1 METTKSEKKW
11 ERTNVTNLLRNRQS
25 GTYYARVK
33 ANGKQKWRSLKTKVF
48 TVAKLRLADVENDI
62 RTQAATV
69 RGDGGTASDPAA
81 ETRVATYIAA
91 YRAKQE
97 NDSKLKASSLERKL
111 NSVKALVKTWPE
123 LPDRDVRRL
132 TEPDCQTWATKAKK
146 EGTGFIA
153 PNVKT
158 KRSGMS
164 ASAFNKCVDALLGI
178 LDIAKGK
185 GLIYKNPAE
194 KLVKLPIKPKPF
206 DLPSNAQ
213 FKEMVRLIA
222 TAGSRWST
230 DAADMVRLLA
240 YTGAR
245 VNEAR
250 RLRWS
255 HLNETET
262 LLTVPGTKSEKSID
276 RPLPLFKPLAELLTE
291 IRNRRG
297 PEAAHAPIARL
308 KTCMDALK
316 SACRK
321 VGVKEMDHHD
331 LRHYFATRCIESGVD
346 IPTLSRWLGHA
357 DGGVLAMKTY
367 GHLRQ
372 EHSLAQATKVVF

>member
-1 METTKSEKKW
+1 MEATKREKMW

-33 ANGKQKWRSLKTKVF
+33 ANGKQKWRSLKTTVF
-48 TVAKLRLADVENDI
+48 TVAKLRLADVERDI
-62 RTQAATV
+62 RAQGATA
-69 RGDGGTASDPAA
+69 RGDSGTATDPSA
-81 ETRVATYIAA
+81 ETKVATYIAA
-91 YRAKQE
+91 YRATQQ

-132 TEPDCQTWATKAKK
+132 TESDCQTWATKAKK

-158 KRSGMS
+158 KRAGMS

-178 LDIAKGK
+178 LEIAKAK

-194 KLVKLPIKPKPF
+194 KIVKLPIKPKPF

-230 DAADMVRLLA
+230 DAAEMVRLLA
-240 YTGAR
+240 FTGAR
-245 VNEAR
+245 LNEAR
-250 RLRWS
+250 RLRWF
-255 HLNETET
+255 HLNEAET

-297 PEAAHAPIARL
+297 PETAHTPIARL